1 MREDNE
7 ASWAGIGRR
16 LCETRKSLGLSQRE
30 MADNMGVVFRSY
42 QNYEK
47 GLRGVPIDAIMKLTQ
62 WLGEADA
69 SWIVLG
75 KRSVRMP
82 EDLDTLKRISAQ
94 LDERVRLRAQ
104 SNPSEKRAKL
114 MARWYESFL
123 DGRELSE
130 CDIDALIDM
139 AA

>member
-1 MREDNE
+1 MIDSKETT
-7 ASWAGIGRR
+7 WAGIGRR
-16 LCETRKSLGLSQRE
+16 LCEIRKSHGLSQRE
-30 MADNMGVVFRSY
+30 MADNMGVAFRSY

-47 GLRGVPIDAIMKLTQ
+47 GLRGVPVEAIMKLTQ
-62 WLGEADA
+62 WLGEAKA

-75 KRSVRMP
+75 KRVVRMS
-82 EDLDTLKRISAQ
+82 EDLDALKRISAQ
-94 LDERVRLRAQ
+94 LDERLRLRGQ
-104 SNPSEKRAKL
+104 SIPSEKRAKL

-130 CDIDALIDM
+130 CDIDTLIDM